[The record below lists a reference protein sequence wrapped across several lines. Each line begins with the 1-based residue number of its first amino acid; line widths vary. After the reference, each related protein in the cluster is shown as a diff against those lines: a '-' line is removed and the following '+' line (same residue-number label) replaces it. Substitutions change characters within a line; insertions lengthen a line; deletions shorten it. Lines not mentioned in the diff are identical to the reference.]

1 MSISETSP
9 SPSISVN
16 QEKVGVTK
24 SGTKYHDLNC
34 SYIKDKPNIIY
45 MTIDEAIK
53 SLTKFNDNVAKKPKF
68 LCVIVGIGFGLTRD
82 PKSGVYVVPYNTLG
96 MHFNV

>member
-1 MSISETSP
+1 MQKRIRPTLFS
-9 SPSISVN
+9 
-16 QEKVGVTK
+16 
-24 SGTKYHDLNC
+24 
-34 SYIKDKPNIIY
+34 
-45 MTIDEAIK
+45 TIQK